1 MKNLTDIM
9 KQVQSMQSRMGEMQ
23 EKLADM
29 TVTAESGAGLVSVT
43 MTGRSQVTQVSIDER
58 LMRPEDREI
67 VEDLVVTAFNAA
79 KAKAEA
85 MVAEE
90 MKQVTGGMP
99 LPPGFKMPF

>member
-9 KQVQSMQSRMGEMQ
+9 KQVQSMQSRMGEMN